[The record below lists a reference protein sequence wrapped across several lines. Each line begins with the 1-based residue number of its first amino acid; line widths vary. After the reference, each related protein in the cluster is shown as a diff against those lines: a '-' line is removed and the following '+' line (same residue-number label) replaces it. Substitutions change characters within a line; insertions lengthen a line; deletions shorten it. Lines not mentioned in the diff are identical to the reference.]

1 MWKNATVFV
10 VQNLDYD
17 VDLVGGQPFELGFS
31 VHFVDQKSTG
41 TAVEVYLGE
50 VGPIK
55 TTSTPTTKTTTK
67 TTAKTT
73 IKTTTAKPTTTTP
86 DLTTT
91 TEPGKYIQHV

>member
-1 MWKNATVFV
+1 VWKNATVFV

-55 TTSTPTTKTTTK
+55 TTSTPTTETTTK
-67 TTAKTT
+67 TTA
-73 IKTTTAKPTTTTP
+73 KTTTAKPTTTTP